1 MIAVEYHISYLIKV
15 LILIASIAIIVSIL
29 LTFVFQSKTSKE
41 IDELFYAQ
49 QNAERIRTDTT
60 YYALLDSQNEKLK
73 AITHDEKNHLA
84 AIKALANNQ
93 EVDNYIDTISK
104 DIYYHSM
111 FGNTKN
117 KYLDLLLNK
126 YQSLCAAADI
136 EFVSTVKTANLSFME
151 APDIIVL
158 ISNIL
163 DNAVDAAKQSK
174 EKRID
179 LSINRINSFD
189 VLTCTNSCEKRPP
202 SSGKTLHTTKPQ
214 KGFHGYGIKSIKKIA
229 QKYKGEF
236 DWSYNEI
243 SNEFSVY
250 IAFFDNIN

>member
-1 MIAVEYHISYLIKV
+1 
-15 LILIASIAIIVSIL
+15 
-29 LTFVFQSKTSKE
+29 
-41 IDELFYAQ
+41 
-49 QNAERIRTDTT
+49 
-60 YYALLDSQNEKLK
+60 
-73 AITHDEKNHLA
+73 
-84 AIKALANNQ
+84 
-93 EVDNYIDTISK
+93 
-104 DIYYHSM
+104 M